1 MVASLQ
7 KYQKQYFFVF
17 TFCHYLL
24 LVGRCLVV
32 AKTKKYLKNVDM
44 RIFWAKGK
52 STGHK
57 STDIS
62 KTKFFAVTLFTVTF
76 SSEIISI

>member
-1 MVASLQ
+1 
-7 KYQKQYFFVF
+7 
-17 TFCHYLL
+17 
-24 LVGRCLVV
+24 
-32 AKTKKYLKNVDM
+32 M

-76 SSEIISI
+76 SSEIIPI